1 MNTELNNQLIRAMV
15 THLEALVESDELSVN
30 DVACIHDDLDYIEV
44 AYFGHTPD
52 GDQQQ
57 RYADEIESG
66 KLETIG
72 FLKALDFLY
81 LMTSHY
87 SSKLS

>member
-15 THLEALVESDELSVN
+15 NHLEALVESDELSVN
-30 DVACIHDDLDYIEV
+30 DVSYINDDLDCIEV

-57 RYADEIESG
+57 RYADQIERG
-66 KLETIG
+66 EMETIG
-72 FLKALDFLY
+72 FLEALEFLHN
-81 LMTSHY
+81 MIKHY
-87 SSKLS
+87 SE

>member
-15 THLEALVESDELSVN
+15 NHLEALMESDSLDQN
-30 DVACIHDDLDYIEV
+30 DMGYINDDLDYIEV

-72 FLKALDFLY
+72 FLKAFSFLY
-81 LMTSHY
+81 SMISHY
-87 SSKLS
+87 SNKLS

>member
-15 THLEALVESDELSVN
+15 NHLEALVESDVFIVN
-30 DVACIHDDLDYIEV
+30 DVSYINDDLDYIEV

-57 RYADEIESG
+57 RYADQIERG
-66 KLETIG
+66 EMETIG
-72 FLKALDFLY
+72 FLKAFPFLY
-81 LMTSHY
+81 SMISYYSH
-87 SSKLS
+87 KI

>member
-15 THLEALVESDELSVN
+15 NHLEALVESDELSVN
-30 DVACIHDDLDYIEV
+30 DVSCINDDLDYIEV
-44 AYFGHTPD
+44 AYFGYAPD

-72 FLKALDFLY
+72 FVKALSFLHDMISY
-81 LMTSHY
+81 Y
-87 SSKLS
+87 SNKLS